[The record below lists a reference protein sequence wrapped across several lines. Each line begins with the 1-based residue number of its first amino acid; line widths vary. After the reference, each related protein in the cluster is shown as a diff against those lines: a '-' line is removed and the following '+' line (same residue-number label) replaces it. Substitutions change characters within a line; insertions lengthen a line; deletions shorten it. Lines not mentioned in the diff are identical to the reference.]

1 MAERSSKSGKKVV
14 KAEAPA
20 VDSATRAETRAEADR
35 RVREGEGWKATPE
48 AKKSASTRRVIA
60 VILWV
65 VAIALEGV
73 GIWYLLTQNV
83 QTDWFMWAL
92 IGLLVVIGILTVIG
106 SQLWKKANSLDPAS
120 RQEPVRFFVQNQ
132 LGAII
137 PVIAFLPIIILIF
150 LNKDVDAKTKG
161 IAGGVGIALLVVA
174 ALLGV
179 DFSPESQE
187 GNTEVEMANEGQID
201 EFTAI
206 VTEITGGDEVYWTP
220 QGSVYHLCENVDDLQ
235 RESQDAENNVI
246 RSGSVAAAHG
256 DGKVGLTKEVTEEI
270 EACAFELPANIDEIE
285 TEVDNLRDN
294 PEAGS

>member
-1 MAERSSKSGKKVV
+1 MAQRSSKSGKKVV
-14 KAEAPA
+14 QTEAPVA
-20 VDSATRAETRAEADR
+20 DSATKSEVRAEADR
-35 RVREGEGWKATPE
+35 RVREGTGWTASPE
-48 AKKSASTRRVIA
+48 AKKSASTRRLIA

-65 VAIALEGV
+65 LAIALEGL
-73 GIWYLLTQNV
+73 GIWYLLTQDV
-83 QTDWFMWAL
+83 QTEWFMWAL

-137 PVIAFLPIIILIF
+137 PIIAFVPIIILIF
-150 LNKDVDAKTKG
+150 LNKNVDPKTKG
-161 IAGGVGIALLVVA
+161 IAGAVGIAVLA
-174 ALLGV
+174 AAVLLGI

-201 EFTAI
+201 EYTAI
-206 VTEITGGDEVYWTP
+206 VSGITGDDEVFWTP
-220 QGSVYHLCENVDDLQ
+220 QGSVYHLCEDVDDLQ
-235 RESQDAENNVI
+235 RASQDAENNII
-246 RSGSVAAAHG
+246 RSGSVAAAHA

-270 EACAFELPANIDEIE
+270 VACGLALPADIDAIE
-285 TEVDNLRDN
+285 AEVDELRDN